1 MPASPLLVLAG
12 LLAVSTPPLAS
23 AGDDGA
29 RASSAGETTGSGG
42 AQASSAAERAAG
54 EALAVARRIQA
65 RYDLV
70 QDLSAD
76 FAQEMHLRAGGQVLR
91 SRGRMYFARPGRMRW
106 EYETP
111 EVQTIVAD
119 GEHLWIHQPE
129 DNQVLRAPLEQA
141 FQSQTP
147 VSFLFGL
154 ARIERDFIPRLLPPG
169 ARGGVLLALEPRAEE
184 GGALGE
190 LVLEVDPATW
200 DLRAA
205 TVVDPLGNRTEVRLI
220 EPKRNRGVE
229 DSRFVF
235 ERPPGTDL
243 LEAPGR

>member
-1 MPASPLLVLAG
+1 MLALVGVAALSM
-12 LLAVSTPPLAS
+12 VPVAS
-23 AGDDGA
+23 AGNGSDRA
-29 RASSAGETTGSGG
+29 RNAPSPSVADPGP
-42 AQASSAAERAAG
+42 G
-54 EALAVARRIQA
+54 EALLVARRVQE
-65 RYDLV
+65 RYDRF

-76 FAQEMHLRAGGQVLR
+76 FAQEMRLRAGGQILR

-129 DNQVLRAPLEQA
+129 DNQVLRAPLERA

-154 ARIERDFIPRLLPPG
+154 ARIERDFSPSLLPPG
-169 ARGGVLLALEPRAEE
+169 EDGGVRLALEPRAEE

-220 EPKRNRGVE
+220 DPKRNRGVE
-229 DSRFVF
+229 EARFVF

-243 LEAPGR
+243 LEAPGH

>member
-1 MPASPLLVLAG
+1 VRASRMLALVGVAALSM
-12 LLAVSTPPLAS
+12 VPVAS
-23 AGDDGA
+23 AGNGSDRA
-29 RASSAGETTGSGG
+29 RNAPSPSVADPGP
-42 AQASSAAERAAG
+42 G
-54 EALAVARRIQA
+54 EALLVARRVQE
-65 RYDLV
+65 RYDRV

-76 FAQEMHLRAGGQVLR
+76 FAQEMRLRAGGQILR

-129 DNQVLRAPLEQA
+129 DNQVLRAPLERA

-154 ARIERDFIPRLLPPG
+154 ARIERDFSPSLLPPG
-169 ARGGVLLALEPRAEE
+169 EDGGVRLALEPRAEE

-220 EPKRNRGVE
+220 DPKRNRGVE
-229 DSRFVF
+229 EARFVF

-243 LEAPGR
+243 LEAPGH

>member
-1 MPASPLLVLAG
+1 MLALVGVAALSM
-12 LLAVSTPPLAS
+12 VPVAS
-23 AGDDGA
+23 AGNGSDRA
-29 RASSAGETTGSGG
+29 RNAPSPSVADPGP
-42 AQASSAAERAAG
+42 G
-54 EALAVARRIQA
+54 EALLVARRVQE
-65 RYDLV
+65 RYDRV

-76 FAQEMHLRAGGQVLR
+76 FVQEMRLRAGGQILR

-129 DNQVLRAPLEQA
+129 DNQVLRAPLERA

-154 ARIERDFIPRLLPPG
+154 ARIERDFSPSLLPPG
-169 ARGGVLLALEPRAEE
+169 EDGGVRLALEPRAEE

-220 EPKRNRGVE
+220 DPKRNRGVE
-229 DSRFVF
+229 EARFVF

>member
-1 MPASPLLVLAG
+1 MRASRMLALVGVAALSM
-12 LLAVSTPPLAS
+12 VPVAS
-23 AGDDGA
+23 AGNGSDRA
-29 RASSAGETTGSGG
+29 RNAPSPSVADPGP
-42 AQASSAAERAAG
+42 G
-54 EALAVARRIQA
+54 EALLVARRVQE
-65 RYDLV
+65 RYDRV

-76 FAQEMHLRAGGQVLR
+76 FAQEMRLRAGGQILR

-129 DNQVLRAPLEQA
+129 DNQVLRAPLERA

-154 ARIERDFIPRLLPPG
+154 ARIERDFSPSLLPPG
-169 ARGGVLLALEPRAEE
+169 EDGGVRLALEPRAEE

-220 EPKRNRGVE
+220 DPKRNRGVE
-229 DSRFVF
+229 EARFVF

-243 LEAPGR
+243 LEAPGH

>member
-1 MPASPLLVLAG
+1 MRASQIFALVG
-12 LLAVSTPPLAS
+12 LVALSMVPVAS
-23 AGDDGA
+23 AGNGSVGA
-29 RASSAGETTGSGG
+29 RTAPSPSVADPEP
-42 AQASSAAERAAG
+42 G
-54 EALAVARRIQA
+54 EALLVARRVQE
-65 RYDLV
+65 RYDQV

-76 FAQEMHLRAGGQVLR
+76 FAQEMRLRAGGQILR

-129 DNQVLRAPLEQA
+129 DKQVLRAPLERA

-154 ARIERDFIPRLLPPG
+154 ARIERDFSPSLLPP
-169 ARGGVLLALEPRAEE
+169 REDGGVLLALEPRAEE

-220 EPKRNRGVE
+220 DPKRNRGVE
-229 DSRFVF
+229 EARFVF

>member
-1 MPASPLLVLAG
+1 MLALVGVAALSM
-12 LLAVSTPPLAS
+12 VPVAS
-23 AGDDGA
+23 AGNGSDRA
-29 RASSAGETTGSGG
+29 RNAPSPSVADPGP
-42 AQASSAAERAAG
+42 G
-54 EALAVARRIQA
+54 EALLVARRVQE
-65 RYDLV
+65 RYDRV

-76 FAQEMHLRAGGQVLR
+76 FAQEMRLRAGGQILR

-129 DNQVLRAPLEQA
+129 DNQVLRAPLERA

-154 ARIERDFIPRLLPPG
+154 ARIERDFSPSLLPPG
-169 ARGGVLLALEPRAEE
+169 EDGGVRLALEPRAEE

-220 EPKRNRGVE
+220 DPKRNRGVE
-229 DSRFVF
+229 EARFVF

-243 LEAPGR
+243 LEAPGH